1 VKQIEFL
8 NKLKKNKQF
17 VYYLVKVLE
26 LSKAYPLDD
35 FAIDETSEDILENIY
50 LIFQLKLIKKN

>member
-1 VKQIEFL
+1 MKQIEFL